1 MYLDVN
7 NLYGWILQQRSSMD
21 VFKWRNDEFDF
32 NENLITKL
40 SKDSGKGD
48 ILDFI
53 ISILSTCMIEIFI
66 YHHYQNEQKLESAII
81 LCVTCTS
88 RKECCTYKSS

>member
-7 NLYGWILQQRSSMD
+7 NLYGWILLERPSTD

-32 NENLITKL
+32 NEKLITKL
-40 SKDSGKGD
+40 SEDSDKGD
-48 ILDFI
+48 IHDFN
-53 ISILSTCMIEIFI
+53 ISILSIYTSEIFI

-81 LCVTCTS
+81 VFVTCTS
-88 RKECCTYKSS
+88 RKEYWTYKSS